1 MASVIVEERQNAL
14 RQKLGG
20 IKIASLFTP
29 ERIAKCQQLINTA
42 HDEIRKD
49 TYQRILAMKAGIKKL
64 DIPEESSFR
73 ATLLAEAHVVR
84 NTAESLGMNMAL
96 EVART
101 LTLYVGMDKQ
111 LVGKQRAI
119 TEQLVALLVL
129 LFHDDAAD
137 ESSIIGREILN
148 SLSQLES
155 RIG

>member
-1 MASVIVEERQNAL
+1 MASVIIEERHNAL

-20 IKIASLFTP
+20 VKIASLFTP
-29 ERIAKCQQLINTA
+29 ERIAKCQELINTA

-49 TYQRILAMKAGIKKL
+49 TYQRILAIKTGLKNF
-64 DIPEESSFR
+64 DTPEEEAFR
-73 ATLLAEAHVVR
+73 ASLLAEAHAIR
-84 NTAESLGMNMAL
+84 NTAESLGMNMAF

-129 LFHDDAAD
+129 LFHEDAAD
-137 ESSIIGREILN
+137 DSSIISREILS
-148 SLSQLES
+148 SLSQLEH